1 MKLFNVGA
9 MCQATDDARLS
20 ATNDLVQRT
29 LSQHGLVPQSGQT
42 RGMKLP
48 NMPALDHMLARLN
61 KPSKGA
67 GAAQAA
73 RPAAAEFKPG
83 TFSCQ
88 AGSRSYYT
96 YSPASATNGATGVV
110 MMLHGCTQTPEDFAA
125 GTGMNT
131 LAEQHRF
138 IVVYPAQSR
147 GDNMQSCWNWFS
159 HGDQRRD
166 KGEPAILAGIAKQVC
181 ADHSLG
187 RNATFVAGLS
197 AGAAMAVILGETY
210 PDVFSGVGAHSGL
223 ARGSANDVPSAFAAM
238 AGNPQSRQHP
248 VHDGGAIRTIVFH
261 GSADNTVHPANGE
274 NIVRRAMENGPAQTI
289 GTTHRGEAAGRSF
302 ARQTF
307 SVVAGPPI
315 LEHWTIDG
323 LGHAWSGGHP
333 DGSYTDPQGPDASAQ
348 MVRFFFDTTK
358 TDL

>member
-73 RPAAAEFKPG
+73 RPAGAEFKPG

-159 HGDQRRD
+159 HGDPCRNSQTGLCGPQPRPERHLC
-166 KGEPAILAGIAKQVC
+166 GGLVRGRGNGGYP
-181 ADHSLG
+181 G
-187 RNATFVAGLS
+187 RNLSRCFLWCRRTFRPC
-197 AGAAMAVILGETY
+197 TW
-210 PDVFSGVGAHSGL
+210 FSKRCA
-223 ARGSANDVPSAFAAM
+223 
-238 AGNPQSRQHP
+238 
-248 VHDGGAIRTIVFH
+248 
-261 GSADNTVHPANGE
+261 
-274 NIVRRAMENGPAQTI
+274 
-289 GTTHRGEAAGRSF
+289 
-302 ARQTF
+302 
-307 SVVAGPPI
+307 
-315 LEHWTIDG
+315 
-323 LGHAWSGGHP
+323 
-333 DGSYTDPQGPDASAQ
+333 
-348 MVRFFFDTTK
+348 VRFCGDGRKSTEQAASRA
-358 TDL
+358 